1 MQIRGMDMDY
11 INKNTFKGFWNL
23 IIIACIMLLLF
34 SSAYV
39 IINVLLI
46 LGVLYGIYK
55 LAGFL
60 WVKAKDF
67 YYSLNLSK
75 NKKNYKYDIVE
86 DSTYKEAFQMEKII
100 IDVEYKEL

>member
-1 MQIRGMDMDY
+1 MDY
-11 INKNTFKGFWNL
+11 INKNTFKGLWNL
-23 IIIACIMLLLF
+23 IIVACIVLLLF

-46 LGVLYGIYK
+46 LGVIYGIYK

-60 WVKAKDF
+60 WIKAKEF

-75 NKKNYKYDIVE
+75 SKKNYKYDIVE
-86 DSTYKEAFQMEKII
+86 DPAYKEAFQKEKII